1 MGLEQDYEKA
11 VEWYKKG
18 AQLGSQEAMFQLGA
32 LYRDGEGVEQNYD
45 KAAKWFDR
53 AAQVDGDYSD
63 KAAKEAENCR
73 SQMQE

>member
-1 MGLEQDYEKA
+1 
-11 VEWYKKG
+11 
-18 AQLGSQEAMFQLGA
+18 MFQLGA
-32 LYRDGEGVEQNYD
+32 LYRDGEGVEQDYD